1 MTRNLSWKSI
11 FLVHR
16 EDAEERQR
24 SMVDT
29 WPRGLGVR
37 LKPTESTHPGSH
49 CRHMVCK
56 AVRLPVLGARMGPS
70 SVFLHREE
78 VVMQHRGVTAGTEV
92 HGCLERLAD
101 SSVRRKFSLL
111 DLETL
116 YPSGMSP

>member
-1 MTRNLSWKSI
+1 MTRNLSWRSI

-24 SMVDT
+24 SREDT
-29 WPRGLGVR
+29 WPRGPGVR
-37 LKPTESTHPGSH
+37 LRPTESTHPGTH

-78 VVMQHRGVTAGTEV
+78 VVMQRRGVTAGTEV
-92 HGCLERLAD
+92 HGCLGVAGRLQREREVLFA
-101 SSVRRKFSLL
+101 
-111 DLETL
+111 
-116 YPSGMSP
+116 

>member
-1 MTRNLSWKSI
+1 MTRNLSWRSI

-24 SMVDT
+24 SMEDT
-29 WPRGLGVR
+29 WPRGLGMR
-37 LKPTESTHPGSH
+37 LRPTESTHPGSH

-78 VVMQHRGVTAGTEV
+78 VVMQRRGVTAGTEV
-92 HGCLERLAD
+92 HRCLGAAGGLQREREVLFA
-101 SSVRRKFSLL
+101 
-111 DLETL
+111 
-116 YPSGMSP
+116 